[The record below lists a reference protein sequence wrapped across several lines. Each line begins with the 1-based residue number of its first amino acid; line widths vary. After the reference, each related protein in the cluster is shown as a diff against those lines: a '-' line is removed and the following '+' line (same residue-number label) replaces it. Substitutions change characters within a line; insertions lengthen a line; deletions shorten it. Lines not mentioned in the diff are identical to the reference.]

1 MSFMIKKI
9 SVLHILPSLSRGG
22 AERVAVD
29 ILKNLDQ
36 THFAPAL
43 LLFKDNKQ
51 GEELKAELAA
61 AGVPVISLHKRLLID
76 PLNIAL
82 IIRAVTKLKPDIIHT
97 HLGGDIYGI
106 LAGKL
111 QKVPVIVSTEHNI
124 NQSAKKSAELIKKVN
139 LKSVTKIFAVS
150 NAVREDAISRYHLKP
165 EKITVVYN
173 GIDSQHFDPSKVSDW
188 LPGRSDGEKVIIG
201 AIGRLSQQ
209 KGFMSLIEAAAKT
222 KNKNYLIEIA
232 GVGEMAGELQKRIK
246 DLELINRVKLIGP
259 VNARNFLS
267 QIDIFVLP
275 SLWEGLG
282 LVILEAGASEK
293 PIIASATGGI
303 LEILNEDNAW
313 LFPVGDDDILAQ
325 KIDFLINNLQ
335 TAETAR
341 KVAAVNELVKEK
353 FSLTKMVA
361 KYATWYEE
369 LLAAKLNKQQ

>member
-1 MSFMIKKI
+1 MIKKI

-36 THFAPAL
+36 TRFAPAL

-82 IIRAVTKLKPDIIHT
+82 IIRAVAKLKPDIIHT

-124 NQSAKKSAELIKKVN
+124 NQSAKKSAELVKKIN

-150 NAVREDAISRYHLKP
+150 NAVREDAINRYHLKP

-173 GIDSQHFDPSKVSDW
+173 GIDSNRFDPSKVSDW
-188 LPGRSDGEKVIIG
+188 LPGRTDGEKVIIG
-201 AIGRLSQQ
+201 AIGQPHST
-209 KGFMSLIEAAAKT
+209 SLAFIKALGVMNAVTLRSYIFKTEWCKYISRAAKT
-222 KNKNYLIEIA
+222 LLGRE
-232 GVGEMAGELQKRIK
+232 
-246 DLELINRVKLIGP
+246 
-259 VNARNFLS
+259 FLKH
-267 QIDIFVLP
+267 FFC
-275 SLWEGLG
+275 
-282 LVILEAGASEK
+282 AH
-293 PIIASATGGI
+293 
-303 LEILNEDNAW
+303 
-313 LFPVGDDDILAQ
+313 
-325 KIDFLINNLQ
+325 
-335 TAETAR
+335 R
-341 KVAAVNELVKEK
+341 
-353 FSLTKMVA
+353 
-361 KYATWYEE
+361 
-369 LLAAKLNKQQ
+369 